1 MEQMTSFLSANSL
14 QRDVHRKTAMMV
26 NIAYGL
32 LSALK
37 VAVKETRSASGS
49 LRGAAVE
56 KVMQDL
62 LHVSTYTRKVVP
74 TYTYRSSSFCPIRPF
89 VDWLVKHWVVFAAAQ
104 AMLSLETRS
113 TIWSIRSWQIA
124 SPSLVLVMRGR

>member
-1 MEQMTSFLSANSL
+1 MTSFLSANSL

-89 VDWLVKHWVVFAAAQ
+89 VDWLVKH
-104 AMLSLETRS
+104 
-113 TIWSIRSWQIA
+113 
-124 SPSLVLVMRGR
+124 